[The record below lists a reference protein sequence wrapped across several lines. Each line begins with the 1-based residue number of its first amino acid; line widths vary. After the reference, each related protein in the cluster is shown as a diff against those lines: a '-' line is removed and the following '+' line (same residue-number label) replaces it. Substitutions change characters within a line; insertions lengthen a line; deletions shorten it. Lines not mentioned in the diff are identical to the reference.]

1 MERTLCS
8 RSPEGNYSITINF
21 NPPVHCSIQ
30 AFLIRILLQVSQ
42 QVGHSTKAKED
53 AIYHVERL
61 ILQLLGEL
69 CSRPTPHS
77 VPEIQD
83 RIQKMFPPPVDKWA
97 MDEATSALNK
107 SGKKKNYELV
117 FPVDKIH
124 SLLQKV
130 SHFSRRYI
138 GFQCNV

>member
-1 MERTLCS
+1 MKALS
-8 RSPEGNYSITINF
+8 GP
-21 NPPVHCSIQ
+21 HH
-30 AFLIRILLQVSQ
+30 AQVSR

-53 AIYHVERL
+53 AFYHVERL
-61 ILQLLGEL
+61 ILQLLGLL

-77 VPEIQD
+77 VLEIQE

-97 MDEATSALNK
+97 IDEATNALNK
-107 SGKKKNYELV
+107 QGKKRNTELV

-130 SHFSRRYI
+130 RKSSINLFISASEILLLNNRKFSSTKLTTT
-138 GFQCNV
+138 